1 MTESAVRTFRVQ
13 CEEQINVFLQ
23 VLVQEQIPL
32 NGVIFLHL
40 TVQKNFEQTTLQSL
54 PVDFC

>member
-54 PVDFC
+54 PVYFC